1 MDILGAMAVLI
12 EYPILALAPAV
23 VFGLLF
29 ATGKAPL
36 SLAAA
41 ASWIAYAVYEYGM
54 SYRLLCTGECNI
66 RVDLLLIYPVLVA
79 LSLASLAM
87 FAASRSKGV

>member
-1 MDILGAMAVLI
+1 MDFFSAMAVLI
-12 EYPILALAPAV
+12 EYPVLALAPAV

-29 ATGKAPL
+29 ATRKAPL

-41 ASWIAYAVYEYGM
+41 AYWIAYTIYEYGM